1 MIGSRHY
8 AGSYAD
14 RDGGEPEP
22 EGRSAMRV
30 VIGWLIAGVMIAATA
45 CATTPAPAPE
55 PTSVNVSGTWVGV
68 WWAFEGEGGAGE
80 LRGIFRQDGTNLYGN
95 FEIKGRKVNRT
106 FVSGVVTGNEVHLG
120 APAQG
125 LLVVNGDEMTG
136 TVQGIV
142 EAQITLH
149 RQP

>member
-1 MIGSRHY
+1 
-8 AGSYAD
+8 
-14 RDGGEPEP
+14 
-22 EGRSAMRV
+22 MRV
-30 VIGWLIAGVMIAATA
+30 VIGWLIVGVMIAATA
-45 CATTPAPAPE
+45 CASTPPPAPPG
-55 PTSVNVSGTWVGV
+55 VDVSGTWVGV

-95 FEIKGRKVNRT
+95 FEIKGRTINRT

-125 LLVVNGDEMTG
+125 VLVVNGDEMTG
-136 TVQGIV
+136 SVQGIV
-142 EAQITLH
+142 EAKVTLR